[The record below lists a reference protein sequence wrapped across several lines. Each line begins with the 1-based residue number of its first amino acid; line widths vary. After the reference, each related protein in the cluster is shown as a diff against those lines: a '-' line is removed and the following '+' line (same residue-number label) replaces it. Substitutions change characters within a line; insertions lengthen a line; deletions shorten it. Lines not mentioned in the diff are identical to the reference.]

1 VKHKEERKKSVNSS
15 RGMNWRRRG
24 VVRGKNQEKEER
36 KRKIR
41 KRNGAR
47 DMRKRKRRVQK
58 K

>member
-1 VKHKEERKKSVNSS
+1 
-15 RGMNWRRRG
+15 MNWRRRG